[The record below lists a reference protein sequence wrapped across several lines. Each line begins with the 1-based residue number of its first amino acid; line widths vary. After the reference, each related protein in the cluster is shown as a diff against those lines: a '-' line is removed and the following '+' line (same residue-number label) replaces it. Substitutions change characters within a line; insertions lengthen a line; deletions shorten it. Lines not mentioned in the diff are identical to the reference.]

1 MVTDEAGIDETY
13 EDLRAAFTAVVSH
26 ELRTPLARVLALLD
40 STSLTGSDPA
50 TVLMQIRA
58 EIEEM
63 SELVD
68 DVLFLAELESGRAVV
83 SLTPAKALPELE
95 RLAEDYRERAERAA
109 VRIEVGGDPEAKLP
123 LRRRMLRVVAENLI
137 ANALRYAGPGSTLR
151 LTVERSDAEIVLAAA
166 DNGSG
171 VTEAHL
177 ARIFERF
184 YRGDRARTSH
194 GTGLGLA
201 IVKHVVTAAGGS
213 VEAKGEPGR
222 GLEIRCVFPAGV

>member
-1 MVTDEAGIDETY
+1 VVTDEAGTGETY
-13 EDLRAAFTAVVSH
+13 EDLRAGFTAVVSH

-40 STSLTGSDPA
+40 SSSLTGTDPA
-50 TVLMQIRA
+50 KVLSQIRA

-83 SLTPAKALPELE
+83 ALRAVTALPELQ
-95 RLAEDYRERAERAA
+95 RLAEEYRERAERAA
-109 VRIEVGGDPEAKLP
+109 VRIEVEGDPDAKVP
-123 LRRRMLRVVAENLI
+123 LRRRMLCVVAENLI

-151 LTVERSDAEIVLAAA
+151 LTVESHESAVVFTAA
-166 DNGSG
+166 DNGTG
-171 VTEAHL
+171 VTEEHL
-177 ARIFERF
+177 VRIFERF
-184 YRGDRARTSH
+184 YRGDRARSSH

-213 VEAKGEPGR
+213 VEAQHADGG
-222 GLEIRCVFPAGV
+222 GLVIRCAFPAGV

>member
-1 MVTDEAGIDETY
+1 MVTDEAGTDETY
-13 EDLRAAFTAVVSH
+13 EDLRAGFTAVVSH

-50 TVLMQIRA
+50 KVLSQIRA

-83 SLTPAKALPELE
+83 ALRAARALPELQ
-95 RLAEDYRERAERAA
+95 RLAEEYSERAERAA
-109 VRIEVGGDPEAKLP
+109 VRIEVEGDPDAKLP
-123 LRRRMLRVVAENLI
+123 LRRRMLCVVAENLI
-137 ANALRYAGPGSTLR
+137 ANALRYAGPGSRLR
-151 LTVERSDAEIVLAAA
+151 LTVERTDSEVVLAAA
-166 DNGSG
+166 DSGTG
-171 VTEAHL
+171 VTDEHL

-213 VEAKGEPGR
+213 VEASHAEAG
-222 GLEIRCVFPAGV
+222 GLAIRCVFPVG